1 MKYIK
6 SSLLVCVLLA
16 SCAFND
22 YQSDVAD
29 NQYPDKQVHAD
40 PAAEYVG
47 EWTASTD
54 TGFRSIKIK
63 EDGKIK
69 VCLSPSSGV
78 SYGKVIIDNERPY
91 FMIKTGAIA
100 KIISMD
106 KDSLLLDLYGKQ
118 EKYNAGLVPNECL
131 SALNNF

>member
-16 SCAFND
+16 CCAFNQ
-22 YQSDVAD
+22 YQNDVEY
-29 NQYPDKQVHAD
+29 NQYHEKQAHAD
-40 PAAEYVG
+40 PAAAYVG

-54 TGFRSIKIK
+54 IGIRSIKVK
-63 EDGKIK
+63 EDGRIK

-78 SYGKVIIDNERPY
+78 SYGKVFIDNERPS

-100 KIISMD
+100 KIISVD
-106 KDSLLLDLYGKQ
+106 KDSLLLEIYGKQ
-118 EKYNAGLVPNECL
+118 EKYYADRVPNECL
-131 SALNNF
+131 SALNSF

>member
-16 SCAFND
+16 SCAFNE

-29 NQYPDKQVHAD
+29 NRYDEKQVHAD
-40 PAAEYVG
+40 PAAAYVG
-47 EWTASTD
+47 EWTASTYD
-54 TGFRSIKIK
+54 RSRSIKIK
-63 EDGKIK
+63 GDGRIK

-78 SYGKVIIDNERPY
+78 SYGKVFIGNEGPS

-100 KIISMD
+100 KIISVD
-106 KDSLLLDLYGKQ
+106 KDSLLLDIYGKQ
-118 EKYNAGLVPNECL
+118 EKYYSDHVPNECL
-131 SALNNF
+131 SAFESF